1 MTPEEIRDL
10 GRHARELLSVAGTV
24 RIEYQP
30 GNGTR
35 YDVVIVDGMMPRI
48 GTSRYGSG
56 TPTEGRWLVSVL
68 NFGTIYT
75 FPADTAPPSDY
86 IAEKLCRSHGGTGNL
101 ADGEALHVLLAAVA
115 GVEPRATLR

>member
-35 YDVVIVDGMMPRI
+35 YDVVIVDGTMPRV
-48 GTSRYGSG
+48 GASRYEMG
-56 TPTEGRWLVSVL
+56 TPTEGQWLVSVL
-68 NFGTIYT
+68 NFGTIYP
-75 FPADTAPPSDY
+75 FPTDEVPMPNY
-86 IAEKLCRSHGGTGNL
+86 IAEKLCRSRGGTGNL
-101 ADGEALHVLLAAVA
+101 ADGAALHELLAAVA